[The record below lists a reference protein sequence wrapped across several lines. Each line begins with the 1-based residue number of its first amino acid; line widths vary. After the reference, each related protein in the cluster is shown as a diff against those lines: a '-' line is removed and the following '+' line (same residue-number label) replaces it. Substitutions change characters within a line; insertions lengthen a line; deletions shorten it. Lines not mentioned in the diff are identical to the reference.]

1 MDLLLQALQ
10 QLPEFRQLLD
20 TVQSGGA
27 AAATGLA
34 QINRAHVIAG
44 LYDLGDRPLAV
55 ICQDDLAAKRLQ
67 GELKAFLGQEPPV
80 LPGRDLN
87 LYDAAVVSRVWEQRR
102 LRQLYDLGKGQTR
115 LQIFSWESMS
125 LRTMPKSALF
135 AAAFQLRLGVQVS
148 VEELLARLV
157 AMGYSRAPMWRGPA
171 SLPSGGESWTCIP
184 RRRDS
189 QSGWSSLET
198 SWIPWA
204 TSTPTPNV
212 GRRMWRKSQCCP
224 WRRASRASIPGVFQG
239 CSGTCR
245 RYWPGRNGGRI
256 RMSA

>member
-55 ICQDDLAAKRLQ
+55 ICQDDLAAKRPGGTEGLF
-67 GELKAFLGQEPPV
+67 GPGTPGASGQ
-80 LPGRDLN
+80 DLN
-87 LYDAAVVSRVWEQRR
+87 LYDAAVVSGFGSSAGCGSYTIW
-102 LRQLYDLGKGQTR
+102 GKGQTR

-157 AMGYSRAPMWRGPA
+157 AMGYSRAPMVEGPGQFALRGNPGPVFPGGGTAGPGGVLWRRVGYHGLLRPQHPTSDGEYGGNYSAACGREPAGPPSRGYSRAAAGPA
-171 SLPSGGESWTCIP
+171 GAAGPAETAEES
-184 RRRDS
+184 
-189 QSGWSSLET
+189 E
-198 SWIPWA
+198 
-204 TSTPTPNV
+204 
-212 GRRMWRKSQCCP
+212 
-224 WRRASRASIPGVFQG
+224 
-239 CSGTCR
+239 
-245 RYWPGRNGGRI
+245 
-256 RMSA
+256 